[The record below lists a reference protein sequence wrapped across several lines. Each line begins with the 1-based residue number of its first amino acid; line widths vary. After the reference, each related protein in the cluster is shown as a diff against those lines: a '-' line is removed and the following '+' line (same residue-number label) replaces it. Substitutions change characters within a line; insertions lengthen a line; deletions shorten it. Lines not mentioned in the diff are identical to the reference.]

1 MAISDLPSLESF
13 VYNLVDT
20 VTSRTAIAE
29 AFVYIGLAFMTLLL
43 ITLLLNLANNA
54 SVTTIFSER
63 SFGSRALQQLH
74 PLMTHL
80 AARVEAA
87 LEKYDHPQ
95 PDLGGHPHVE

>member
-1 MAISDLPSLESF
+1 MAISGLTNPNVSVILSSVSSLSVWNEILYG
-13 VYNLVDT
+13 VV
-20 VTSRTAIAE
+20 
-29 AFVYIGLAFMTLLL
+29 LLL
-43 ITLLLNLANNA
+43 VAGLILALVYPA
-54 SVTTIFSER
+54 LPGGVSGR
-63 SFGSRALQQLH
+63 GFGSRALQQLH